1 MFTGIIQF
9 TGRIK
14 KIIHKGV
21 EMQMEIES
29 SGDISSLKI
38 GDSIAVDGVCLTV
51 VQKGTNSVTVD
62 VAKETVVRTT
72 LKNFRTG
79 DIVNLELPL
88 TPTAPLGG
96 HIVQGHVDCVGK
108 ITQRRPEGKG
118 ERITIE
124 VPSGWDKY
132 IVDKGSIAVDGMS
145 LTVAKRSGNRI
156 EIAIIP
162 HTLRNTNISFKKTG
176 SYVNIE
182 VDIIGKYI
190 YNFLKNIEVV
200 RLGR

>member
-14 KIIHKGV
+14 KIIHKGM

-29 SGDISSLKI
+29 SGDISPLKI

-51 VQKGTNSVTVD
+51 VQKRTNSITVD
-62 VAKETVVRTT
+62 VAKETVTRTT
-72 LKNFRTG
+72 LKNLRPG

-88 TPTAPLGG
+88 TPSTPLGG

-108 ITQRRPEGKG
+108 IIQRRPEGKG

-124 VPSGWDKY
+124 IPSEWDKY
-132 IVDKGSIAVDGMS
+132 IVEKGSIAVDGMS
-145 LTVAKRSGNRI
+145 LTVAKKSGKRI

-162 HTLRNTNISFKKTG
+162 HTLKTTNISLKRTG

-182 VDIIGKYI
+182 VDVISKYI
-190 YNFLKNIEVV
+190 YNFLKNTEVL
-200 RLGR
+200 R